1 MPVIDPKTIPVPEL
15 HQLLV
20 GSIGPRPIALAST
33 VDAGGR
39 PNLAPFS
46 FFNIFSSNPPICI
59 FSANLRVMNNTTKDT
74 LRNVQQTGEVVINA
88 VNFSI
93 IRQVALASVEY
104 PAEVSEFH
112 ETGLTPIASDLV
124 KPFRVKESPVQFE
137 CKVKEILPL
146 GENGGAGNLIVCEI
160 LRIHVDE
167 KILDEQGK
175 INPHKIDLMGRLG
188 RSFYVRASGEAVH
201 LIHQPTNKIGIGYHK
216 LPESAR
222 QSEVL
227 TGNNLG
233 QLAAITAP
241 PGPDDVEELRQDAYI
256 TEALQKKPVVNTL
269 HRIAQRE
276 LAKENIE
283 LAARIVWLADTI
295 K

>member
-1 MPVIDPKTIPVPEL
+1 MNIRLVYFRQSFSFVSNLANMPVIDPKTIPVPEL

-188 RSFYVRASGEAVH
+188 RFSGA
-201 LIHQPTNKIGIGYHK
+201 
-216 LPESAR
+216 
-222 QSEVL
+222 EVC
-227 TGNNLG
+227 
-233 QLAAITAP
+233 
-241 PGPDDVEELRQDAYI
+241 
-256 TEALQKKPVVNTL
+256 
-269 HRIAQRE
+269 RI
-276 LAKENIE
+276 
-283 LAARIVWLADTI
+283 LADHGFREVRRKGSHIVMQLQQEHSSRTVPVPDHKELKTGTLSGI
-295 K
+295 IRLSGLPRQLFEV